1 MAPDTSSLHEEGQV
15 IAPQPVLRPQ
25 ARAVRLLGDLV

>member
-15 IAPQPVLRPQ
+15 IAPRPLLRPE
-25 ARAVRLLGDLV
+25 ARALRLPGDLV